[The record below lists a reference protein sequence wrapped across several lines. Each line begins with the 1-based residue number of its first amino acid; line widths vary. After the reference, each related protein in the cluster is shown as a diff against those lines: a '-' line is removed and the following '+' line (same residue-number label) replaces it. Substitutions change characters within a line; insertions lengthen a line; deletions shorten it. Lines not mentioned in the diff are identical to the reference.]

1 MTKLKNK
8 YVIGCHVM
16 FYEIEIYK
24 EYIEGLINLLET
36 VDNKENIDADNYFLL
51 AARAWNN
58 QTEDYTTIEDSETSL
73 KYFKN
78 YPDAEEL
85 YQEGGLSVFP
95 YLKGKDIKLDLIHVR
110 FGVNRLVLSRIV
122 V

>member
-1 MTKLKNK
+1 MNATL
-8 YVIGCHVM
+8 
-16 FYEIEIYK
+16 
-24 EYIEGLINLLET
+24 
-36 VDNKENIDADNYFLL
+36 DNKENLDADNYFLL
-51 AARAWNN
+51 AARPWNN

>member
-1 MTKLKNK
+1 MNA
-8 YVIGCHVM
+8 
-16 FYEIEIYK
+16 
-24 EYIEGLINLLET
+24 T

-51 AARAWNN
+51 AARPWNN

-95 YLKGKDIKLDLIHVR
+95 NLKGKDIKLDLIHVR

>member
-1 MTKLKNK
+1 M
-8 YVIGCHVM
+8 
-16 FYEIEIYK
+16 
-24 EYIEGLINLLET
+24 
-36 VDNKENIDADNYFLL
+36 L

-73 KYFKN
+73 KYFKD

-85 YQEGGLSVFP
+85 YQERGLSVFP
-95 YLKGKDIKLDLIHVR
+95 DLKGRDIKLDLIHVR

>member
-1 MTKLKNK
+1 MNA
-8 YVIGCHVM
+8 
-16 FYEIEIYK
+16 
-24 EYIEGLINLLET
+24 T
-36 VDNKENIDADNYFLL
+36 VDNKENVDADNYFLL
-51 AARAWNN
+51 AARAWDN
-58 QTEDYTTIEDSETSL
+58 QAEDYTTIEDSETSL
-73 KYFKN
+73 KYFQN

-95 YLKGKDIKLDLIHVR
+95 DLKGKDIKLDLIHVR